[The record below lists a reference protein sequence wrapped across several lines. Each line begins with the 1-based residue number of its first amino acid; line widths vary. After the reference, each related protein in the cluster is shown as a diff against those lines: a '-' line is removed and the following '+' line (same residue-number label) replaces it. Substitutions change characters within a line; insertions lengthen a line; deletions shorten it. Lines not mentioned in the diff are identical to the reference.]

1 MDQRQKVFFIIIGIY
16 FLAVITGIMFL
27 FFLVQG
33 EFMRAAAVLFIELCL
48 FYIGKNLRNKWFY

>member
-16 FLAVITGIMFL
+16 FIAVITAIAFL

-33 EFMRAAAVLFIELCL
+33 EWLRALAILFIELCL